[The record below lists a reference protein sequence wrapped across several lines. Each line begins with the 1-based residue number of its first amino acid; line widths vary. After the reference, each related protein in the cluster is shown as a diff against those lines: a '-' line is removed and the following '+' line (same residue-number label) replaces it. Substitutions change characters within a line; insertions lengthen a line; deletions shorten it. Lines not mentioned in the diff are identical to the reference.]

1 MNTEVIEEEANEW
14 SYFVW
19 KCENSDERMRPRG
32 KPISSGCGEVNI
44 RKSKQMLKRGN
55 DIQDK
60 CRIRKCRRGRRLNG
74 GNTSIF
80 TTKDEAERFVR
91 KVEE

>member
-44 RKSKQMLKRGN
+44 RKSKQILKRGN

-60 CRIRKCRRGRRLNG
+60 CRNCRRGRRLNG
-74 GNTSIF
+74 GNTAVF
-80 TTKDEAERFVR
+80 YTKEEAVQYKEGL
-91 KVEE
+91 E